1 MPDEVVAEL
10 VESLR
15 PAGVASRPLPQ
26 LLGMALL
33 LGAFELSFAMSFR
46 GFTRVDGS
54 AQVTSLQ
61 SRRDRWTRTGTR
73 TGTQCPTRSI
83 PS

>member
-1 MPDEVVAEL
+1 MTRFWSYLKIATRAL
-10 VESLR
+10 
-15 PAGVASRPLPQ
+15 AGHKFRSTLTVLSIT
-26 LLGMALL
+26 